1 MIKGKN
7 IFTYHLLELD
17 MKISTTYL
25 LIHFLQ
31 LGEHEVNTN
40 EQVHELDQ
48 LSYDQQIFQSC
59 NVTNESIIFNLC
71 KCLIKSAI

>member
-1 MIKGKN
+1 MTKRKN

-31 LGEHEVNTN
+31 EGGHEVNTN
-40 EQVHELDQ
+40 EQGHELDQ

-59 NVTNESIIFNLC
+59 NN
-71 KCLIKSAI
+71 K